1 MEMSDVRK
9 QLYPNSFRSR
19 DGSVMD
25 QLANNSALMFRT
37 PMEKLFL
44 VKAASAGGF
53 QLRNVSHN
61 QNAKLLLYHNVY
73 NAILGGK
80 MKGLH
85 LVQRIHVERIFQGD
99 QTGMVEVLD
108 KLAMIVGAETM

>member
-1 MEMSDVRK
+1 
-9 QLYPNSFRSR
+9 
-19 DGSVMD
+19 MD

-73 NAILGGK
+73 NAIRGDK

-85 LVQRIHVERIFQGD
+85 LVQRIHVERTFQVRFSSIISPTSILISLSD
-99 QTGMVEVLD
+99 LD
-108 KLAMIVGAETM
+108 RLLTNNNY

>member
-1 MEMSDVRK
+1 MTLK
-9 QLYPNSFRSR
+9 KSFL
-19 DGSVMD
+19 GVMD
-25 QLANNSALMFRT
+25 QLANNSALMFHT

-44 VKAASAGGF
+44 VKAASARGF

-85 LVQRIHVERIFQGD
+85 LVQRIHVERTFQV
-99 QTGMVEVLD
+99 MVSRIITPSSK
-108 KLAMIVGAETM
+108 KLNIEA